1 MTSVNPTLQRWF
13 THRLINEQHVS
24 SHTISAYRDTIRLL
38 LGYVHKR
45 DSLNPCELDFGHLDA
60 TVIGAFLTWLE
71 TDRHVSIATRNTR
84 LAALRSF
91 FTYASFHHPEHAQLI
106 ARVLAI
112 PSKRAPIPIV
122 TFLTPTEIDAITA
135 APDPTTWTGRRD
147 RCLLTVAIQTGLRV
161 SELVALNRA
170 DLTFGTGGHLQCLGK
185 GRKHRAVPLTAHTQ
199 TMLTAWLAEHPKG
212 PVFAKRDGQTLTR
225 DAVRRIIDRHTLT
238 ATASCPTLTGKNMT
252 PHVLRHTCA
261 MQLLRADVDIAV
273 IALILGH
280 AGIDTTRIYL
290 HADHDIKQRALDR
303 LTPPGVQ
310 PGRYQPPDTLLAFL
324 DAL

>member
-1 MTSVNPTLQRWF
+1 MTRINATLQRWF
-13 THRLINEQHVS
+13 TQRLINEQHVS
-24 SHTISAYRDTIRLL
+24 GHTLSAYRDTIRLL
-38 LGYVHKR
+38 LGFTHDR
-45 DSLNPCELDFGHLDA
+45 DGLTPCELDFEHLNA

-71 TDRHVSIATRNTR
+71 TDRHVSISTRNAR
-84 LAALRSF
+84 LAALRSL

-112 PSKRAPIPIV
+112 PSKRAAIPIV
-122 TFLTPTEIDAITA
+122 TFLTPAEIDALTA

-170 DLTFGTGGHLQCLGK
+170 ELTFGTGGHLQCVGK
-185 GRKHRAVPLTAHTQ
+185 GRKQRAVPLTAHTQ
-199 TMLTAWLAEHPKG
+199 TMLTAWLAEHHAS
-212 PVFAKRDGQTLTR
+212 PVFAKRDGQPLTR

-238 ATASCPTLTGKNMT
+238 AAASCPTLNAKTMT

-280 AGIDTTRIYL
+280 AGIETTRIYL

-303 LTPPGVQ
+303 LTPPGIQ
-310 PGRYQPPDTLLAFL
+310 PGRYQPTDTLLAFL
-324 DAL
+324 DTL

>member
-1 MTSVNPTLQRWF
+1 MTNVNATLQRWF

-24 SHTISAYRDTIRLL
+24 AHTISAYRDAIRLL
-38 LGYVHKR
+38 VSYIHDRHGR
-45 DSLNPCELDFGHLDA
+45 TPSELDFDHLDA
-60 TVIGAFLTWLE
+60 TNIGAFLTWLE
-71 TDRHVSIATRNTR
+71 TDRHVSIATRNAR

-91 FTYASFHHPEHAQLI
+91 FTYASFHHPEHAQTI

-112 PSKRAPIPIV
+112 PTKRAPTPIV
-122 TFLTPTEIDAITA
+122 TFLTPAEIDALA
-135 APDPTTWTGRRD
+135 GAPDPTTWTGRRD

-161 SELVALNRA
+161 SELIALQPA
-170 DLTFGTGGHLQCLGK
+170 DLTFGTGGHLQCVGK
-185 GRKHRAVPLTAHTQ
+185 GRKHRAVPLTSHTQ
-199 TMLTAWLAEHPKG
+199 TMLTAWLAEHTKG
-212 PVFAKRDGQTLTR
+212 PIFAKRDGEPLTR

-238 ATASCPTLTGKNMT
+238 ATTTCPTLTGKNMT

-280 AGIDTTRIYL
+280 ANIETTRIYL

-303 LTPPGVQ
+303 LTPPDVQ
-310 PGRYQPPDTLLAFL
+310 PGRYQPPDHLLAFL